1 MRKSLFVISILCALF
16 MAVTFNIIKNVTGI
30 ENDALLYVAMV
41 ILVIGLYKSLC
52 ANNKSDTEKES

>member
-1 MRKSLFVISILCALF
+1 MRKSIFVISMLSALF

-30 ENDALLYVAMV
+30 EIDALLYVAMA

>member
-1 MRKSLFVISILCALF
+1 MLSALF

-30 ENDALLYVAMV
+30 EIDALLYVAMAML
-41 ILVIGLYKSLC
+41 IIGLYKGLC

>member
-1 MRKSLFVISILCALF
+1 MRKSIFVISMLSALF

-30 ENDALLYVAMV
+30 EIDALLYVAMAML
-41 ILVIGLYKSLC
+41 IIGLYKGLC